1 MTENGARTDR
11 AAAPFESV
19 LQTGAVVRCMPQA
32 LARVQPVAKLES
44 SRPPGAGQVVAA
56 GVSRVGL
63 SPLGLYCVLTVQAV
77 LSLRLIW
84 SNTAFLDEA
93 TYLFVGHVELAHLTT
108 GSSVPD
114 YPTYLSGAP
123 VIYPPLA
130 ALANDLGGL
139 AAARLLSMLFM
150 LGATAFLWDLTSRLA
165 DRRAGFFAA
174 AIFVA
179 LGPTQYLGAF
189 ATYDAMSLFL
199 MTAAAW
205 CVVAASRHTDSTLLV
220 LAGAALLALSN
231 ATKYATGIFD
241 PVVIA
246 LAALCVAQRR
256 GVKPALARAGF
267 IAVSS
272 VGLLA
277 GLLGLG
283 GPLYV
288 TGILSTTLARASAGN
303 SAATVLTLSARWIG
317 PVVLF
322 AALGVVIVL
331 LSRQGRYQVAI
342 VTLLTAAGLLVPL
355 NQARIHTTTSLS
367 KHVDFGAWFAAAAA
381 GIAVAW
387 ITRAVKWRE
396 LQLLAGAA
404 GLGAIAVAGSH
415 GRAQAGNFYQVWP
428 NSSEVVANLRSLT
441 LAHPGNYLA
450 EDFDVPA
457 YYLEGR
463 NSWHQWSNTWYF
475 SYTVPDTDIQLTGPA
490 AYDAAIADHYFSLII
505 LDFGDTAPM
514 DKNITEYI
522 RESGQY
528 HVIAEAKYWDKFGT
542 GQFTIWAYR
551 PSAKASGGSSW
562 PRLDRR

>member
-1 MTENGARTDR
+1 
-11 AAAPFESV
+11 
-19 LQTGAVVRCMPQA
+19 MPPA
-32 LARVQPVAKLES
+32 LARVQPVAQRDS
-44 SRPPGAGQVVAA
+44 SRLAAARPRVAA
-56 GVSRVGL
+56 GVRRVGL
-63 SPLGLYCVLTVQAV
+63 TPLGLYCVLAAQAI

-93 TYLFVGHVELAHLTT
+93 TYLFVGHVELAHLAT

-130 ALANDLGGL
+130 ALANDVGGL
-139 AAARLLSMLFM
+139 AAARLLSLLFM
-150 LGATAFLWDLTSRLA
+150 LGATAVLWDLTSRLA

-174 AIFVA
+174 AIYAA

-189 ATYDAMSLFL
+189 ATYDAMALFL

-205 CVVAASRHTDSTLLV
+205 CVVAARDRTDSTLLT

-246 LAALCVAQRR
+246 LAALCVADRR
-256 GVKPALARAGF
+256 GAKAALGRAGF
-267 IAVSS
+267 VAVTS

-277 GLLGLG
+277 CLLGLG

-288 TGILSTTLARASAGN
+288 TGVLSTTLARASAGN
-303 SAATVLTLSARWIG
+303 SPVTVLILSARWIG
-317 PVVLF
+317 PVLLL
-322 AALGVVIVL
+322 ATLGVVLVVV
-331 LSRQGRYQVAI
+331 SRQSRSQLTI
-342 VTLLTAAGLLVPL
+342 ITLLAAAGFLVPL

-367 KHVDFGAWFAAAAA
+367 KHVDFGAWFAAVAA
-381 GIAVAW
+381 GFAIAW
-387 ITRAVKWRE
+387 LTRAVKWRE
-396 LQLLAGAA
+396 LQALAAA
-404 GLGAIAVAGSH
+404 LGLGAVVLVGSH

-428 NSSEVVANLRSLT
+428 NSTEVAAKLQSLAG
-441 LAHPGNYLA
+441 AHPGNYLA

-457 YYLEGR
+457 YYLEQRIG
-463 NSWHQWSNTWYF
+463 WHHWFNTWYF
-475 SYTVPDTDIQLTGPA
+475 SYTLPGTDIQLVGPA
-490 AYDAAIADHYFSLII
+490 AYSAAITNHYFSLII

-514 DKNITEYI
+514 DKNITQYI

-542 GQFTIWAYR
+542 GQFTIWAYK
-551 PSAKASGGSSW
+551 PSAQSNGGSAW
-562 PRLDRR
+562 PHLSR

>member
-1 MTENGARTDR
+1 
-11 AAAPFESV
+11 
-19 LQTGAVVRCMPQA
+19 MPPA
-32 LARVQPVAKLES
+32 LAGVQPVTQQES
-44 SRPPGAGQVVAA
+44 TRPPGGRHQVAA

-63 SPLGLYCVLTVQAV
+63 TPLGLYCVLTVQAV

-93 TYLFVGHVELAHLTT
+93 TYLFVGHVELAHLQT
-108 GSSVPD
+108 GSPVPD

-139 AAARLLSMLFM
+139 AVARILSLLFM

-205 CVVAASRHTDSTLLV
+205 CVVAARDRTDSTLLV
-220 LAGAALLALSN
+220 LGGAALLAFSN

-246 LAALCVAQRR
+246 LGALCVADKR

-267 IAVSS
+267 VAVSS

-303 SAATVLTLSARWIG
+303 SAVTVLTLSARWIG
-317 PVVLF
+317 PVVLL
-322 AALGVVIVL
+322 AALGVVLTV
-331 LSRQGRYQVAI
+331 LSRPSRYQVAI
-342 VTLLTAAGLLVPL
+342 VTLFAAAGLLVPL
-355 NQARIHTTTSLS
+355 NQARIYTTTSLS

-387 ITRAVKWRE
+387 LTRAVKWPE
-396 LQLLAGAA
+396 LQLLAGAL
-404 GLGAIAVAGSH
+404 GLGAIAIVASH

-428 NSSEVVANLRSLT
+428 NSTEVVAKLQSLT
-441 LAHPGNYLA
+441 RAHPGDYLA

-457 YYLEGR
+457 YYLEQENR
-463 NSWHQWSNTWYF
+463 WDQWSNTWYF
-475 SYTVPDTDIQLTGPA
+475 TYTVPGTDIQLTGPM
-490 AYDAAIADHYFSLII
+490 AYHAAIANHYFSLII
-505 LDFGDTAPM
+505 LDFGDTATM
-514 DKNITEYI
+514 DKNITQYI
-522 RESGQY
+522 RESRQY

-542 GQFTIWAYR
+542 GQFTVWAYQ
-551 PSAKASGGSSW
+551 PSAQATGGATW
-562 PRLDRR
+562 PHPSR